1 MTTVAP
7 HRPVGSTAARQLDWS
22 LLVAVIAL
30 LALGCLL
37 VWSATAHRPSLTGG
51 DPQTYLLK
59 QILNI
64 LVGVV
69 IAVPVAMI
77 DHRRLRLYAPACYLL
92 VVAGLVLVLVLGAT
106 VNGSQSWIRLPGG
119 FSLQP
124 GEFAKVA
131 VVVGMALVLA
141 ERRENS
147 RRSNRSARS
156 DLLWALAVAA
166 VPVGMVAVQ
175 PDLGTVFVLLVTG
188 FGVLALAGT
197 PLRLLFGLVLVA
209 VTAGYSAV
217 RVGVLEGYQ
226 LARLTAFVNPGVDPE
241 GIGYNADQARLA
253 IGSGGLFGAGL
264 FHGSRT
270 SGAYVP
276 EQHTDFVFTV
286 AGEELGF
293 VGSSALLLL
302 LAFVLWRGIRIAR
315 AAPDLFGR
323 LLAGG
328 VVCWFGAQVFEN
340 VGMTLGLM
348 PITGLP
354 LPFVSYGGSSM
365 VACLVAVALLENV
378 HLRGQDVAP
387 V

>member
-1 MTTVAP
+1 VTAVAERSP
-7 HRPVGSTAARQLDWS
+7 TAVRRLDWS
-22 LLVAVIAL
+22 LLVAVVAL

-37 VWSATAHRPSLTGG
+37 VWSATAHRTALTGG
-51 DPQTYLLK
+51 DPQAYLVK

-64 LVGVV
+64 LVGVA
-69 IAVPVAMI
+69 IAVPVAMV
-77 DHRRLRLYAPACYLL
+77 DHRRLRFFAPAAYLV
-92 VVAGLVLVLVLGAT
+92 VVAGLVLVLVVGAT

-131 VVVGMALVLA
+131 VVVGMALVFA
-141 ERRENS
+141 ERRENAG
-147 RRSNRSARS
+147 RSARPARA
-156 DLLWALAVAA
+156 DLVWALAVAA
-166 VPVGMVAVQ
+166 VPIGLVGIQ

-188 FGVLALAGT
+188 FGLLTLAGT
-197 PLRLLFGLVLVA
+197 PLRWLFGLLLVA
-209 VTAGYSAV
+209 ATAAYGAF
-217 RVGVLEGYQ
+217 RAGLLEGYQ
-226 LARLTAFVNPGVDPE
+226 LARLTAFVHPELDPE
-241 GIGYNADQARLA
+241 GIGYNAEQARLA

-264 FHGSRT
+264 FNGSRT

-302 LAFVLWRGIRIAR
+302 LAFVLWRGVRIAR